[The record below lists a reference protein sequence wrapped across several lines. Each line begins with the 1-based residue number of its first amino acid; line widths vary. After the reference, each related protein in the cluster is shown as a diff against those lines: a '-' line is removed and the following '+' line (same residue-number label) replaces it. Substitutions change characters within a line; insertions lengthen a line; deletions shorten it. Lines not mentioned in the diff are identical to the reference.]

1 MEKLGSFNITD
12 WQELYNVAKNDYD
25 DVLNNIEDNEQA
37 YLGTRKI
44 KTPTGQDA
52 QKQTGNVRKMCYELV
67 ESQVDT
73 QIPMPKVTSLLGY
86 EDRAIMIESM
96 LRNELDRQDTEEFI
110 DEQGRIT
117 PIAGGSIFYL
127 EWDNDVRTH
136 YNIGALKVKNLHPS
150 QFIPQPGVYKV
161 EDMDYIFLNFEQSKR
176 YVEDVYGVNV
186 DLEGDAAGIDSR
198 TTDQPYDHMCT
209 HIFCYYKNGNGGI
222 GLFSWVGDVVVQDYK
237 DYFSRKHDVCSK
249 CGKTKGEC
257 ECKKPDFKTVNKEFQ
272 EFEIEKDVIDP
283 MTGMKTTTTERVK
296 IPYYVFNE
304 YPVVVHKNIA
314 MINNVLG
321 LSDVDMIKD
330 QQNDLSIFM
339 AKIREKLLKGG
350 SVVSK
355 AKKTRFE
362 ADDEEFKVVEFSD
375 PAEAQMFDVKS
386 LQPNVN
392 NDINLLEMNYTIG
405 RQTLGITDS
414 FQGRSDRTATSGKAK
429 NIAVSQT
436 KGRLESKKI
445 MKDFAFSKLFEKM
458 FKMILAFTDE
468 QIPYV
473 EEKTDGRKEYKW
485 FDKRF
490 FVEQDKN
497 GDFYYVD
504 MYVFGVDVAGTLAND
519 RQAMW
524 QETRSNFESGAYG
537 DPTQLD
543 TLVMYWTTMN
553 KLHYPCAPDALKLLE
568 ARQQEQ
574 AQMAQQQLET
584 EATANAMAN
593 AKLPELLD
601 ENAKLNSK
609 VKDMKDDQVRSK
621 RLQDEEKVNNALSDI
636 GL

>member
-1 MEKLGSFNITD
+1 MEKLGSFNINQ
-12 WQELYNVAKNDYD
+12 WQELYNDAKKDYD
-25 DVLNNIEDNEQA
+25 EVLRNIDDNEQA

-44 KTPTGQDA
+44 KDSNGHDA
-52 QKQTGNVRKMCYELV
+52 KKQTSNVRKMCYELI

-73 QIPMPKVTSLLGY
+73 EIPMPKVTSLLGY
-86 EDRAIMIESM
+86 EDRALMIESM

-117 PIAGGSIFYL
+117 PIAGGSVFYL
-127 EWDNDVRTH
+127 EWDNSKTTH
-136 YNIGALKVKNLHPS
+136 YNIGALKLKNLHPS
-150 QFIPQPGVYKV
+150 QFIPQQGVYKID
-161 EDMDYIFLNFEQSKR
+161 DMDYIFLNFEQSKR
-176 YVEDVYGVNV
+176 YVEEVYGVNV
-186 DLEGDAAGIDSR
+186 ENEGDMAGVDSNGDR
-198 TTDQPYDHMCT
+198 PYDHMCT
-209 HIFCYYKNGNGGI
+209 HIFAYYKNGDGGI
-222 GLFSWVGDVVVQDYK
+222 GLFSWVGDTVVQNYK
-237 DYFSRKHDVCSK
+237 DYFSRKHDVCKK

-257 ECKKPDFKTVNKEFQ
+257 KCKNPKFELVDKKEQ
-272 EFEIEKDVIDP
+272 EFDIEKSTVDP
-283 MTGMKTTTTERVK
+283 ATGQPTTITEHVK

-304 YPVVVHKNIA
+304 YPIVIHKNIA
-314 MINNVLG
+314 MINSVLG
-321 LSDVDMIKD
+321 LSDIDMIKD
-330 QQNDLSIFM
+330 QQNDLSIYM
-339 AKIREKLLKGG
+339 AKIKEKLLKGG
-350 SVVSK
+350 SVITKS
-355 AKKTRFE
+355 KKTKFD
-362 ADDEEFKVVEFSD
+362 ATNDEFKIVEFQG
-375 PAEAQMFDVKS
+375 AEEANMFGVNS

-429 NIAVSQT
+429 NIAVAQT
-436 KGRLESKKI
+436 KGRLESKKS

-468 QIPYV
+468 QVPYV
-473 EEKTDGRKEYKW
+473 EEKTDGKKEYKW

-497 GDFYYVD
+497 NKFYYDD
-504 MYVFGVDVAGTLAND
+504 MFVFSVDVAGTLAND

-543 TLVMYWTTMN
+543 TLIMYWTTMN

-568 ARQQEQ
+568 ARQMQQQEL
-574 AQMAQQQLET
+574 AQQQLQT
-584 EATANAMAN
+584 QVTADAMAN
-593 AKLPELLD
+593 AKIPELLN

-609 VKDMKDDQVRSK
+609 VKDLKDDQVRSK
-621 RLQDEEKVNNALSDI
+621 RLEDEAKVDAALKDI

>member
-1 MEKLGSFNITD
+1 MEKLDSFDINK
-12 WQELYNVAKNDYD
+12 WSELFQVAKNEYD
-25 DVLNNIEDNEQA
+25 PVLRNIEDNEQA

-44 KTPTGQDA
+44 KTPDGHDA
-52 QKQTGNVRKMCYELV
+52 KKQTGNVRKMCYELI

-73 QIPMPKVTSLLGY
+73 EVPMPKVTSLLGY
-86 EDRAIMIESM
+86 EDRAMMIESM

-117 PIAGGSIFYL
+117 PITGGSIFYL
-127 EWDNDVRTH
+127 EWDNSKTTH
-136 YNIGALKVKNLHPS
+136 YNIGALKIKNLHPS
-150 QFIPQPGVYKV
+150 QLIPQPGVYKI
-161 EDMDYIFLNFEQSKR
+161 EDMDYIFLTFEQSKR
-176 YVEDVYGVNV
+176 YVEEVYGVNV
-186 DLEGDAAGIDSR
+186 DDEGDMGGVDEQLNDR
-198 TTDQPYDHMCT
+198 PYEHMCT
-209 HIFCYYKNGNGGI
+209 HIFCYYKNGEGGI
-222 GLFSWVGDVVVQDYK
+222 GLFSWVGNKKVQDYK

-257 ECKKPDFKTVNKEFQ
+257 KCKKPKFELVDKKEQ
-272 EFEIEKDVIDP
+272 EFEIEREEIDP
-283 MTGMKTTTTERVK
+283 TTGQSTTTTVRVK
-296 IPYYVFNE
+296 VPYYVFNE
-304 YPVVVHKNIA
+304 YPIVIHKNIA
-314 MINNVLG
+314 MISQVLG
-321 LSDVDMIKD
+321 LSDIDMIKD
-330 QQNDLSIFM
+330 QQNDLSIYM

-350 SVVSK
+350 SVMTKS
-355 AKKTRFE
+355 KKTRFE
-362 ADDEEFKVVEFSD
+362 ADDEEFKIVEFQTPD
-375 PAEAQMFDVKS
+375 EASMFNVTS

-414 FQGRSDRTATSGKAK
+414 FQGRADRTATSGKAK
-429 NIAVSQT
+429 NIAVAQT
-436 KGRLESKKI
+436 KGRLESKKT

-468 QIPYV
+468 QVPYI
-473 EEKTDGRKEYKW
+473 EEKTDGKKEYKW

-490 FVEQDKN
+490 FVEEDKN
-497 GDFYYVD
+497 GKFYYDD
-504 MYVFGVDVAGTLAND
+504 MFVFSVDVAGTLAND

-568 ARQQEQ
+568 ARQ
-574 AQMAQQQLET
+574 MQQQEMMQQQVQT
-584 EATANAMAN
+584 QATADAMAN
-593 AKLPELLD
+593 AKIPELLN

-621 RLQDEEKVNNALSDI
+621 RLEDEEKVDRALKDI

>member
-1 MEKLGSFNITD
+1 MEKLDKNGIKE
-12 WQELYNVAKNDYD
+12 WQDLYEMAKKDYD
-25 DVLNNIEDNEQA
+25 EVLKNIEDNEQA

-44 KTPTGQDA
+44 KDSNGHDA
-52 QKQTGNVRKMCYELV
+52 KKQSPNVRKMCYELI
-67 ESQVDT
+67 ESQVST
-73 QIPMPKVTSLLGY
+73 EIPMPKVTSLLGY
-86 EDRAIMIESM
+86 EDRALMIESM
-96 LRNELDRQDTEEFI
+96 IRNELDRQDTEEFI

-117 PIAGGSIFYL
+117 PIAGGSVFYL
-127 EWDNDVRTH
+127 EWDNSKTTH
-136 YNIGALKVKNLHPS
+136 YNIGALKLKNLHPS
-150 QFIPQPGVYKV
+150 QLIPQQGVYKID
-161 EDMDYIFLNFEQSKR
+161 DMDYLFLNFEQSKR
-176 YVEDVYGVNV
+176 YVEEVYGVNV
-186 DLEGDAAGIDSR
+186 ENEGDMAGVDSTQNDR
-198 TTDQPYDHMCT
+198 PLEHMCT

-222 GLFSWVGDVVVQDYK
+222 GLFSWVGDTVVQDYK
-237 DYFSRKHDVCSK
+237 DYFSRKHDVCKK
-249 CGKTKGEC
+249 CGKVKGEC
-257 ECKKPDFKTVNKEFQ
+257 ECKNPKYELVDKEFQ
-272 EFEIEKDVIDP
+272 EFDIDKED
-283 MTGMKTTTTERVK
+283 GTTEHVK

-304 YPVVVHKNIA
+304 YPIVVHKNIA

-330 QQNDLSIFM
+330 QQNDASIYM

-350 SVVSK
+350 SVITK
-355 AKKTRFE
+355 LKKTRFE
-362 ADDEEFKVVEFSD
+362 ASNEEFKVVEFD
-375 PAEAQMFDVKS
+375 GPDEANAFGVNS
-386 LQPNVN
+386 LQPNIS
-392 NDINLLEMNYTIG
+392 NDINLLEMNYTMG

-414 FQGRSDRTATSGKAK
+414 FQGRQDRTATSGKAK
-429 NIAVSQT
+429 DIAVAQT
-436 KGRLESKKI
+436 KGRLESKKS

-468 QIPYV
+468 QVPYI
-473 EEKTDGRKEYKW
+473 EEQTDGKKEYKW

-497 GDFYYVD
+497 GKFYYDDMFVFSVD
-504 MYVFGVDVAGTLAND
+504 IAGTLAND

-543 TLVMYWTTMN
+543 TLIMYWTTMN

-568 ARQQEQ
+568 ARQ
-574 AQMAQQQLET
+574 AQQTELAQQQLQT
-584 EATANAMAN
+584 QATADAMVN
-593 AKLPELLD
+593 AKVPELLN

-621 RLQDEEKVNNALSDI
+621 RLEDEAKVDAALRDI

>member
-1 MEKLGSFNITD
+1 
-12 WQELYNVAKNDYD
+12 
-25 DVLNNIEDNEQA
+25 
-37 YLGTRKI
+37 
-44 KTPTGQDA
+44 
-52 QKQTGNVRKMCYELV
+52 
-67 ESQVDT
+67 
-73 QIPMPKVTSLLGY
+73 
-86 EDRAIMIESM
+86 
-96 LRNELDRQDTEEFI
+96 
-110 DEQGRIT
+110 
-117 PIAGGSIFYL
+117 
-127 EWDNDVRTH
+127 
-136 YNIGALKVKNLHPS
+136 
-150 QFIPQPGVYKV
+150 
-161 EDMDYIFLNFEQSKR
+161 
-176 YVEDVYGVNV
+176 
-186 DLEGDAAGIDSR
+186 
-198 TTDQPYDHMCT
+198 
-209 HIFCYYKNGNGGI
+209 
-222 GLFSWVGDVVVQDYK
+222 
-237 DYFSRKHDVCSK
+237 
-249 CGKTKGEC
+249 
-257 ECKKPDFKTVNKEFQ
+257 
-272 EFEIEKDVIDP
+272 
-283 MTGMKTTTTERVK
+283 
-296 IPYYVFNE
+296 
-304 YPVVVHKNIA
+304 

-490 FVEQDKN
+490 FVEQDKEGN
-497 GDFYYVD
+497 FYYDD

-621 RLQDEEKVNNALSDI
+621 RLQDEEMVNNALSDI

>member
-1 MEKLGSFNITD
+1 MERLDKNTINE
-12 WQELYNVAKNDYD
+12 WQELYAVAKDEYD
-25 DVLNNIEDNEQA
+25 TVLRNIDDNEQA

-44 KTPTGQDA
+44 KDSNGHDA
-52 QKQTGNVRKMCYELV
+52 AKQTPNVRKMCYELV

-73 QIPMPKVTSLLGY
+73 EIPMPKVTSLLGY
-86 EDRAIMIESM
+86 EDRALMIESM

-117 PIAGGSIFYL
+117 PIAGGSVFYL
-127 EWDNDVRTH
+127 EWDNSKTTH

-150 QFIPQPGVYKV
+150 QLTPQPGVYKI
-161 EDMDYIFLNFEQSKR
+161 EDMDYIFLTFEQSKR

-186 DLEGDAAGIDSR
+186 EDEGDLGGIDDSINDR
-198 TTDQPYDHMCT
+198 PYEHMCT
-209 HIFCYYKNGNGGI
+209 HIFCYYKNGEGGI
-222 GLFSWVGDVVVQDYK
+222 GLFSWVGNTVVQNYK

-257 ECKKPDFKTVNKEFQ
+257 KCKNPKFELVDKDEQ
-272 EFEIEKDVIDP
+272 EFDIDRP
-283 MTGMKTTTTERVK
+283 DGTKEHVK

-304 YPVVVHKNIA
+304 YPIIVHKNIA
-314 MINNVLG
+314 IINRVLG
-321 LSDVDMIKD
+321 LSDIDMIKD
-330 QQNDLSIFM
+330 QQNDLSIYM

-350 SVVSK
+350 SIVRKS
-355 AKKTRFE
+355 KKTRFD
-362 ADDEEFKVVEFSD
+362 ASNDEFKVVEFND
-375 PAEAQMFDVKS
+375 PAEANMFGVDS

-414 FQGRSDRTATSGKAK
+414 FQGRADRTATSGKAK
-429 NIAVSQT
+429 NIAVAQT
-436 KGRLESKKI
+436 KGRLESKKA

-468 QIPYV
+468 QVPYV
-473 EEKTDGRKEYKW
+473 EEQSDGKKEYKW

-497 GDFYYVD
+497 GKFYYDD
-504 MYVFGVDVAGTLAND
+504 MFVFSVDVAGTLAND

-524 QETRSNFESGAYG
+524 QETRSNFEAGAYG
-537 DPTQLD
+537 DPTALD

-568 ARQQEQ
+568 ARQAQQQE
-574 AQMAQQQLET
+574 MAQQQLQT
-584 EATANAMAN
+584 QATADAMAN
-593 AKLPELLD
+593 AKIPELLN

-621 RLQDEEKVNNALSDI
+621 RLEDEAKVDAALKDI